1 MLLSIVREEG
11 YMTAEER
18 IRRLRTIEKIERNK
32 NFSEKI
38 GIKDVSNVRRTS
50 EKMKTCSL

>member
-1 MLLSIVREEG
+1 
-11 YMTAEER
+11 MTAEER

-50 EKMKTCSL
+50 VKMKTCSR